1 MRTLTSTLA
10 CLAAPAL
17 AVLLNLAATPTLAQD
32 PAPAAPTPATVP
44 TDLRGTRYC
53 EIIPVYRDGIS
64 FRLEVYNTLGRN
76 DCPPAVWTAIDPKA
90 LAKELGAD
98 EVVMNGPRFWVMDR
112 IIAGGATKD
121 GATRNFDG
129 LEATQ
134 RATLTLP
141 FRDIVFGSR
150 PYSVKTIN
158 RETTYV
164 YDAGK
169 PVYEIT
175 DDKGQVYVMQTFAE
189 IVDKTLT
196 MDDLA
201 SLGAR
206 LKLPDGW
213 RYSTR
218 TLDAEMRLTA
228 SGEAY
233 LIQDDLQNSYQRRN

>member
-1 MRTLTSTLA
+1 MRTLASA
-10 CLAAPAL
+10 LAAPAL
-17 AVLLNLAATPTLAQD
+17 AAVLALAAPALAQD
-32 PAPAAPTPATVP
+32 ATPVAPPAAAAP

-53 EIIPVYRDGIS
+53 EIIPVYRDGLS

-76 DCPPAVWTAIDPKA
+76 DCPLDVWTAIDPKA

-121 GATRNFDG
+121 GATRSFDG

-150 PYSVKTIN
+150 PYSVKTVN

-169 PVYEIT
+169 PVYEII
-175 DDKGQVYVMQTFAE
+175 DDTGRVYVMQTFAE

-201 SLGAR
+201 GLGAR

-213 RYSTR
+213 RYATR
-218 TLDAEMRLTA
+218 TLDSEMRLTA
-228 SGEAY
+228 SGEAF
-233 LIQDDLQNSYQRRN
+233 LIQDDLQNSYQRRD

>member
-1 MRTLTSTLA
+1 MRTLTSALA
-10 CLAAPAL
+10 ALLALAAPAV
-17 AVLLNLAATPTLAQD
+17 AQDATPAATPAA
-32 PAPAAPTPATVP
+32 PPAAAPASVP

-53 EIIPVYRDGIS
+53 EVIPVYRDGLS

-76 DCPPAVWTAIDPKA
+76 DCPPAVWTAIDPKK

-112 IIAGGATKD
+112 IIPAGATKD
-121 GATRNFDG
+121 GATRSFDG

-175 DDKGQVYVMQTFAE
+175 DDTGQVYVMQTFAE
-189 IVDKTLT
+189 IVDKTLS

-201 SLGAR
+201 ALGSR
-206 LKLPDGW
+206 LTLPGGW
-213 RYSTR
+213 RYTTR
-218 TLDAEMRLTA
+218 VLDAEMRLTA
-228 SGEAY
+228 SGEAF
-233 LIQDDLQNSYQRRN
+233 LIQDELQNSYQRRN